1 MIQFLH
7 PAFLWGLLFL
17 AVPILL
23 HLFSFKKYK
32 KVYFSNFRFL
42 ESLQQEKKNSSR
54 LKNLLLLL
62 LRLSVIAAVVIV
74 FAGPYLPGSPVP
86 GSDDTG
92 SGQLRER
99 ILLYVD
105 NSYSM
110 SNTGSKG
117 SLLEEAKKQAFDMLS
132 AYPAGT
138 LFSLI
143 SNDEQA
149 AVNLNREECQTLLGD
164 IRLTARSKMLSEVFR
179 EAREM
184 AGEQKATLFLLSDFQ
199 QYGCDFQQ
207 ITGDSLT
214 APVFFLLEAENR
226 NNLYI
231 KEVSFEQAFHRKER
245 NDLAQV
251 TLGSSSANETTNLP
265 ITLTVNG
272 KVKGLQQAN
281 LPATGESVLE
291 IGYLNTESGF
301 CKGIAELNDLPV
313 VFDNRFYFSYRID
326 DQINVL
332 CIDREKRLPYF
343 GKLFSDTAAYRMEY
357 THIDQTANIRFS
369 DYQLVILDRINTL
382 WTGLESTLENYVR
395 EGGNL
400 LVLPGAANGL
410 NGFLEKLHAPRFGT
424 ADTNAVITYIERQS
438 ALFKEVFESEENNVT
453 LPGAKCYYPLHSP
466 GNGEKLLAG
475 RKGEALLT
483 GTLLGKGTVYVSA
496 FDFNTEN
503 SDLVFHPL
511 FVPLMINMASNA
523 NSGLNPSWTLHSRT
537 PLLLNRKEIPDN
549 SRLRIVSQEH
559 NLEFIA
565 ETRQD
570 ASGNLVLVNAHNIR
584 QAGLYDVLADDRLV
598 DVLAC
603 NYNRAESELRYCDA
617 DELRKQFPDA
627 RVEKIETGS
636 FERNSQIIKE
646 VVLEDT
652 NRYLARWF
660 LWLAVIALLAEQFV
674 WRKKLN

>member
-17 AVPILL
+17 TVPILL
-23 HLFSFKKYK
+23 HLFSFKRYK

-62 LRLSVIAAVVIV
+62 LRLLVIAAVVVV
-74 FAGPYLPGSPVP
+74 FAGPYLPGGPIMT
-86 GSDDTG
+86 DTAG
-92 SGQLRER
+92 GEQLRER

-110 SNTGSKG
+110 SNTGSQG

-143 SNDEQA
+143 DNNGPTA
-149 AVNLNREECQTLLGD
+149 NLNREECQILLGD
-164 IRLTARSKMLSEVFR
+164 IRLTARSKTLSEVFR
-179 EAREM
+179 EAREV

-207 ITGDSLT
+207 ILRDSLT
-214 APVFFLLEAENR
+214 EPVFFVLEAENR

-251 TLGSSSANETTNLP
+251 TLGSSSANESTNLP

-281 LPATGESVLE
+281 LSATGESVLE
-291 IGYLNTESGF
+291 IGYLNTEGGF
-301 CKGIAELNDLPV
+301 CKGVAELNDLPV
-313 VFDNRFYFSYRID
+313 VFDNRFYFSYRVD
-326 DQINVL
+326 DKTNVL
-332 CIDREKRLPYF
+332 CIDQEKRLPYF

-357 THIDQTANIRFS
+357 THINQTANIRFS

-400 LVLPGAANGL
+400 LVLPGPANGL
-410 NGFLEKLHAPRFGT
+410 NGFLEKLRAPRFGT
-424 ADTNAVITYIERQS
+424 ADTSAAIAYIERQS
-438 ALFKEVFESEENNVT
+438 ALFKEVFEPEEEHIT
-453 LPGAKCYYPLHSP
+453 LPGAKRYYPLQAL

-475 RKGEALLT
+475 RKGEVLLT
-483 GTLLGKGTVYVSA
+483 GTLLGKGTIYVSA
-496 FDFNTEN
+496 FDFDTGN

-523 NSGLNPSWTLHSRT
+523 NSGLNPSWTLYSRT
-537 PLLLNRKEIPDN
+537 PLLLDRKDIPEN
-549 SRLRIVSQEH
+549 SRLRIVSGEH

-603 NYNRAESELRYCDA
+603 NYDRAESELRYCGT
-617 DELRKQFPDA
+617 DELRKQFPNA
-627 RVEKIETGS
+627 RVEKIKTGS
-636 FERNSQIIKE
+636 LERNSQIIKE

-660 LWLAVIALLAEQFV
+660 LLLAVIALLAEQFV